1 MPAPEIQDLK
11 IAVVILNYN
20 GERHLKTFLPSVI
33 KHCPAGAEVIVAD
46 NASTDGSLSFLRENY
61 PQIRLIEMRENTGFA
76 GGYNTALKEV
86 DAEYFALVNSDVEV
100 TERWLETLT
109 DYLDKHPDTAAVQP
123 KIKAFRLQ
131 DHFEYAGASGGFIDG
146 LGFPFCRG
154 RMFDRCERDTGQHDE
169 PREVFW
175 TTGACM
181 VIRAEAFLSAGG
193 FDPDL
198 FAHMEEIDLCW
209 RLKNKGAELFCI
221 PQAEIFHLGGG
232 TLSSQNPRKTYLNFR
247 NNLIVM
253 IKNDYRKG
261 FLGRLLLRMVFD
273 GGGALHLLFR
283 KGFGH
288 FTAVVRAHLYIY
300 MNMNKLRAKRKTAKT
315 EAVKP
320 NLTGLY
326 RGRIVADYFFRKRQ
340 VFNALPP
347 ELFVRKSP
355 NHRAE

>member
-1 MPAPEIQDLK
+1 MK
-11 IAVVILNYN
+11 TAVVILNYN
-20 GERHLKTFLPSVI
+20 GERHLKAFLPSVVR
-33 KHCPAGAEVIVAD
+33 HCPQDAAVIVAD
-46 NASTDGSLSFLRENY
+46 NASTDTSLSYLRENH
-61 PQIRLIEMRENTGFA
+61 PQVRRIEMEANTGFA
-76 GGYNTALKEV
+76 GGYNAALKEV
-86 DAEYFALVNSDVEV
+86 DAEYYALVNSDVEV
-100 TERWLETLT
+100 TEGWLTTLT

-131 DHFEYAGASGGFIDG
+131 DHFEYAGAAGGFIDD

-154 RMFDRCERDTGQHDE
+154 RMFDRCERDTGQHDD

-181 VIRAEAFLSAGG
+181 VIRAKAFRDAGG

-209 RLKNKGAELFCI
+209 RLKNKGAKFFCI
-221 PQAEIFHLGGG
+221 PQAEVFHLGGG

-253 IKNDYRKG
+253 IKNDYRSG
-261 FLGRLLLRMVFD
+261 FLRRVLLRMVFD
-273 GGGALHLLFR
+273 GGGALHLLLR

-288 FTAVVRAHLYIY
+288 FGAVVRAHLYIY
-300 MNMNKLRAKRKTAKT
+300 AHLNTLRVKRKTAK
-315 EAVKP
+315 AAAAFP

-326 RGRIVADYFFRKRQ
+326 RGRIVTDYFFRKKR
-340 VFNALPP
+340 VFDALPS
-347 ELFVRKSP
+347 ERFVRERL
-355 NHRAE
+355 NDRTG